1 MENIDIRMK
10 VISNGI
16 KYYQIADVLGWSES
30 KLSLLLRKPLKED
43 DRKLIEQAIT
53 KIISKAQFASN
64 K

>member
-30 KLSLLLRKPLKED
+30 KLSILLRKPLKED
-43 DRKLIEQAIT
+43 DLKLIEQAIT
-53 KIISKAQFASN
+53 QIISN
-64 K
+64 RNVR

>member
-53 KIISKAQFASN
+53 KIISKAQFVSN